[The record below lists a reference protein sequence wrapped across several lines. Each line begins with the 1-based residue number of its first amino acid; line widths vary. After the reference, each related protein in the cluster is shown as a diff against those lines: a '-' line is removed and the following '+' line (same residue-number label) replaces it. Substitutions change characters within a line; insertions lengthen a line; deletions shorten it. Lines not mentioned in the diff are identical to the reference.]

1 VKIVYNGYIE
11 EKGGKERKKRK
22 FKKKGEKMMKK
33 RIILS
38 LFFAVLACA
47 ALTLSVSAA
56 QKYNFPEGAADVN
69 VTLNSRSVLDGE
81 AAIIDSVTYVPLR
94 SFADLLGAE
103 SVSWDAST
111 RTATVKKYNLVAR
124 ISDRKNYIE
133 ANGRYI
139 YLTAPVKNI
148 DDRLF
153 VPIRPISLIFSLDVN
168 WDHQNRTVV
177 LKNTTKVF
185 KSAKEVYNE
194 NDLYW
199 LSRIINA
206 EAGGES
212 LMGKIAVGNVVINR
226 KNSRSFPNSI
236 YGVIFDRKHG
246 TQFSPVAI
254 GTIYN
259 TPNAESVIA
268 AKICFEGYTVSDEI
282 LYFMNPRL
290 ATSNWISKNRLFA
303 FRIGNHNFYK

>member
-1 VKIVYNGYIE
+1 MK
-11 EKGGKERKKRK
+11 
-22 FKKKGEKMMKK
+22 KK
-33 RIILS
+33 RIFGKLILAFATAS
-38 LFFAVLACA
+38 LFCLM
-47 ALTLSVSAA
+47 LSLSVSAA
-56 QKYNFPEGAADVN
+56 KKYNFPEGAADVN
-69 VTLNSRSVLDGE
+69 ITLNSRAVLDGE

-94 SFADLLGAE
+94 SFSELCGAN

-111 RTATVKKYNLVAR
+111 RTATVKKYNLVAK

-153 VPIRPISLIFSLDVN
+153 VPIRPISLIFSLDVDWN
-168 WDHQNRTVV
+168 SNSRTVV
-177 LKNTTKVF
+177 LKNTSKVF

-212 LMGKIAVGNVVINR
+212 LIGKIAVGNVVINR

-236 YGVIFDRKHG
+236 YGVIFDRKYG

-254 GTIYN
+254 GTIYK
-259 TPNAESVIA
+259 TPNSESVIA
-268 AKICFEGYTVSDEI
+268 AKICLEGYTVSDEI

-290 ATSNWISKNRLFA
+290 ATSNWISKNRPFA

>member
-1 VKIVYNGYIE
+1 MK
-11 EKGGKERKKRK
+11 
-22 FKKKGEKMMKK
+22 KK
-33 RIILS
+33 RIFGKLILIFATAS
-38 LFFAVLACA
+38 LFCLM
-47 ALTLSVSAA
+47 LSLSVSAA

-69 VTLNSRSVLDGE
+69 ITLNSRAVLDGE

-94 SFADLLGAE
+94 SFSELCGAD

-111 RTATVKKYNLVAR
+111 RTATVKKYNLVAK

-153 VPIRPISLIFSLDVN
+153 VPIRPISLIFSLDVDWN
-168 WDHQNRTVV
+168 SNSRTVV

-199 LSRIINA
+199 LARIINA

-212 LMGKIAVGNVVINR
+212 LIGKIAVGNVVINR

-236 YGVIFDRKHG
+236 YGVIFDRKYG

-254 GTIYN
+254 GTIYK
-259 TPNAESVIA
+259 TPNAESIIA
-268 AKICFEGYTVSDEI
+268 AKICLEGYTVSDEI

-290 ATSNWISKNRLFA
+290 ATSNWISRNRPFA

>member
-1 VKIVYNGYIE
+1 MK
-11 EKGGKERKKRK
+11 
-22 FKKKGEKMMKK
+22 KK
-33 RIILS
+33 RIFGKLILAFATAS
-38 LFFAVLACA
+38 LFCLM
-47 ALTLSVSAA
+47 LSLSVSAA

-69 VTLNSRSVLDGE
+69 ITLNSRAVLDGE

-94 SFADLLGAE
+94 SFSELCGAD

-111 RTATVKKYNLVAR
+111 RTATVKKYNLVAK

-153 VPIRPISLIFSLDVN
+153 VPIRPISLIFSLDVDWN
-168 WDHQNRTVV
+168 SNSRTVV

-199 LSRIINA
+199 LARIINA

-236 YGVIFDRKHG
+236 YGVIFDRKYG

-254 GTIYN
+254 GTIYK
-259 TPNAESVIA
+259 TPNAESIIA
-268 AKICFEGYTVSDEI
+268 AKICLEGYTVSDEI

-290 ATSNWISKNRLFA
+290 ATSNWISRNRPFA

>member
-1 VKIVYNGYIE
+1 MK
-11 EKGGKERKKRK
+11 
-22 FKKKGEKMMKK
+22 KK
-33 RIILS
+33 RIFGKLILAFATAS
-38 LFFAVLACA
+38 LFCLM
-47 ALTLSVSAA
+47 LSLSVSAT

-69 VTLNSRSVLDGE
+69 ITLNSRAVLDGE

-94 SFADLLGAE
+94 SFSELCGAN

-111 RTATVKKYNLVAR
+111 RTATVKKYNLVAK

-153 VPIRPISLIFSLDVN
+153 VPIRPISLIFSLDVDWN
-168 WDHQNRTVV
+168 SNSRTVV

-199 LSRIINA
+199 LARIINA

-212 LMGKIAVGNVVINR
+212 LIGKIAVGNVVINR

-236 YGVIFDRKHG
+236 YGVIFDRKYG

-254 GTIYN
+254 GTIYKA
-259 TPNAESVIA
+259 PNAESVIA
-268 AKICFEGYTVSDEI
+268 AKICLEGYTVSNEI

-290 ATSNWISKNRLFA
+290 ATSNWISKNRPVA

>member
-1 VKIVYNGYIE
+1 MK
-11 EKGGKERKKRK
+11 
-22 FKKKGEKMMKK
+22 KK
-33 RIILS
+33 RIFGKLILAFATAS
-38 LFFAVLACA
+38 LFCLM
-47 ALTLSVSAA
+47 LSLSVSAA

-69 VTLNSRSVLDGE
+69 ITLNSRAVLDGE

-94 SFADLLGAE
+94 SFSELCGAN

-111 RTATVKKYNLVAR
+111 RTATVKKYNLVAK

-153 VPIRPISLIFSLDVN
+153 VPIRPISLIFSLDVDWN
-168 WDHQNRTVV
+168 SNSRTVV

-199 LSRIINA
+199 LARIINA

-236 YGVIFDRKHG
+236 YGVIFDRKYG

-254 GTIYN
+254 GTIYK
-259 TPNAESVIA
+259 TPNAESIIA
-268 AKICFEGYTVSDEI
+268 AKICLEGYTVSDEI

-290 ATSNWISKNRLFA
+290 ATSNWISKNRPFA

>member
-1 VKIVYNGYIE
+1 MK
-11 EKGGKERKKRK
+11 
-22 FKKKGEKMMKK
+22 KK
-33 RIILS
+33 RIFGKLILAFATAS
-38 LFFAVLACA
+38 LFCLM
-47 ALTLSVSAA
+47 LSLSVSAA

-69 VTLNSRSVLDGE
+69 ITLNSRAVLDGE

-94 SFADLLGAE
+94 SFSELCGAD

-111 RTATVKKYNLVAR
+111 RTATVKKYNLVAK

-139 YLTAPVKNI
+139 YLIAPVKNI

-168 WDHQNRTVV
+168 WNSDSRTVV

-236 YGVIFDRKHG
+236 YGVIFDRKYG

-254 GTIYN
+254 GTIYK

-268 AKICFEGYTVSDEI
+268 AKICLEGYSVSDEI

-290 ATSNWISKNRLFA
+290 ATSNWISKNRPFA

>member
-1 VKIVYNGYIE
+1 MI
-11 EKGGKERKKRK
+11 
-22 FKKKGEKMMKK
+22 
-33 RIILS
+33 
-38 LFFAVLACA
+38 ACA
-47 ALTLSVSAA
+47 SLTLSVSAA

-69 VTLNSRSVLDGE
+69 ITLNSRAVLDGE

-94 SFADLLGAE
+94 SFSELCGAN

-111 RTATVKKYNLVAR
+111 RTATVKKYNLVAK

-153 VPIRPISLIFSLDVN
+153 VPIRPISLIFSLDVDWN
-168 WDHQNRTVV
+168 SNSRTVV

-212 LMGKIAVGNVVINR
+212 LIGKIAVGNVVINR

-236 YGVIFDRKHG
+236 YGVIFDRKYG

-268 AKICFEGYTVSDEI
+268 AKICLEGYTVSDEI

-290 ATSNWISKNRLFA
+290 ATSNWISKNRPFA

>member
-1 VKIVYNGYIE
+1 MK
-11 EKGGKERKKRK
+11 
-22 FKKKGEKMMKK
+22 KK
-33 RIILS
+33 RIFGKLILIFATAS
-38 LFFAVLACA
+38 LFCLM
-47 ALTLSVSAA
+47 LSLSVSAA

-69 VTLNSRSVLDGE
+69 ITLNSRAVLDGE

-94 SFADLLGAE
+94 SFSELCGAD

-111 RTATVKKYNLVAR
+111 RTATVKKYNLVAK

-153 VPIRPISLIFSLDVN
+153 VPIRPISLIFSLDVDWN
-168 WDHQNRTVV
+168 SNSRTVV

-199 LSRIINA
+199 LARIINA

-212 LMGKIAVGNVVINR
+212 LIGKIAVGNVVINR

-236 YGVIFDRKHG
+236 YGVIFDRKYG

-254 GTIYN
+254 GTIYK
-259 TPNAESVIA
+259 TPNAESIIA
-268 AKICFEGYTVSDEI
+268 AKICLEGYTVSDEI

-290 ATSNWISKNRLFA
+290 ATSNWISRNRPFV
-303 FRIGNHNFYK
+303 FKIGNHNFYK

>member
-1 VKIVYNGYIE
+1 MK
-11 EKGGKERKKRK
+11 
-22 FKKKGEKMMKK
+22 KK
-33 RIILS
+33 RIFGKLILIFATAS
-38 LFFAVLACA
+38 LFCLM
-47 ALTLSVSAA
+47 LSLSVSAA

-69 VTLNSRSVLDGE
+69 ITLNSRAVLDGE

-94 SFADLLGAE
+94 SFSELCGAD

-111 RTATVKKYNLVAR
+111 RTATVKKYNLVAK

-153 VPIRPISLIFSLDVN
+153 VPIRPISLIFSLDVDWN
-168 WDHQNRTVV
+168 SNSRTVV

-199 LSRIINA
+199 LARIINA

-236 YGVIFDRKHG
+236 YGVIFDRKYG

-254 GTIYN
+254 GTIYK
-259 TPNAESVIA
+259 TPNAESIIA
-268 AKICFEGYTVSDEI
+268 AKICLEGYTVSDEI

-290 ATSNWISKNRLFA
+290 ATSKWISKNRPFA

>member
-1 VKIVYNGYIE
+1 MK
-11 EKGGKERKKRK
+11 
-22 FKKKGEKMMKK
+22 KK
-33 RIILS
+33 RIFGKLILAFATAS
-38 LFFAVLACA
+38 LFCLM
-47 ALTLSVSAA
+47 LSLSVSAA

-69 VTLNSRSVLDGE
+69 ITLNSRAVLDGE

-94 SFADLLGAE
+94 SFSELCGAN

-111 RTATVKKYNLVAR
+111 RTATVKKYNLVAK

-153 VPIRPISLIFSLDVN
+153 VPIRPISLIFSLDVDWN
-168 WDHQNRTVV
+168 SNSRTVV

-199 LSRIINA
+199 LARIINA

-212 LMGKIAVGNVVINR
+212 LIGKIAVGNVVINR

-236 YGVIFDRKHG
+236 YGVIFDRKYG

-254 GTIYN
+254 GTIYK
-259 TPNAESVIA
+259 TPNAESIIA
-268 AKICFEGYTVSDEI
+268 AKICLEGYTVSDEI

-290 ATSNWISKNRLFA
+290 ATSNWISKNRPFA

>member
-1 VKIVYNGYIE
+1 MK
-11 EKGGKERKKRK
+11 
-22 FKKKGEKMMKK
+22 KK
-33 RIILS
+33 RIFGKLILIFATAS
-38 LFFAVLACA
+38 LFCLM
-47 ALTLSVSAA
+47 LSLSVSAA

-69 VTLNSRSVLDGE
+69 ITLNSRAVLDGE

-94 SFADLLGAE
+94 SFSELCGAD

-111 RTATVKKYNLVAR
+111 RTATVKNYNLVAK

-153 VPIRPISLIFSLDVN
+153 VPIRPISLIFSLDVDWN
-168 WDHQNRTVV
+168 SNSRTVV

-199 LSRIINA
+199 LARIINA

-212 LMGKIAVGNVVINR
+212 LIGKIAVGNVVINR

-236 YGVIFDRKHG
+236 YGVIFDRKYG

-254 GTIYN
+254 GTIYK
-259 TPNAESVIA
+259 TPNAESIIA
-268 AKICFEGYTVSDEI
+268 AKICLEGYTVSDEI

-290 ATSNWISKNRLFA
+290 ATSNWISRNRPFA

>member
-1 VKIVYNGYIE
+1 MK
-11 EKGGKERKKRK
+11 
-22 FKKKGEKMMKK
+22 KK
-33 RIILS
+33 RIFGKLILIFATAS
-38 LFFAVLACA
+38 LFCLM
-47 ALTLSVSAA
+47 LSLSVSAA

-69 VTLNSRSVLDGE
+69 ITLNSRAVLDGE
-81 AAIIDSVTYVPLR
+81 AAIIHSVTYVPLR
-94 SFADLLGAE
+94 SFSELCGAD

-111 RTATVKKYNLVAR
+111 RTATVKKYNLVAK

-153 VPIRPISLIFSLDVN
+153 VPIRPISLIFSLDVDWN
-168 WDHQNRTVV
+168 SNSRTVV

-199 LSRIINA
+199 LARIINA

-212 LMGKIAVGNVVINR
+212 LIGKIAVGNVVINR

-236 YGVIFDRKHG
+236 YGVIFDRKYG

-254 GTIYN
+254 GTIYK
-259 TPNAESVIA
+259 TPNAESIIA
-268 AKICFEGYTVSDEI
+268 AKICLEGYTVSDEI

-290 ATSNWISKNRLFA
+290 ATSNWISRNRPFA

>member
-1 VKIVYNGYIE
+1 MK
-11 EKGGKERKKRK
+11 
-22 FKKKGEKMMKK
+22 KK
-33 RIILS
+33 RIFGKLILIFATAS
-38 LFFAVLACA
+38 LFCLM
-47 ALTLSVSAA
+47 LSLSVSAA

-69 VTLNSRSVLDGE
+69 ITLNSRAVLDGE

-94 SFADLLGAE
+94 SFSELCGAD

-111 RTATVKKYNLVAR
+111 RTATVKKYNRVAK

-153 VPIRPISLIFSLDVN
+153 VPIRPISLIFSLDVDWN
-168 WDHQNRTVV
+168 SNSRTVV

-199 LSRIINA
+199 LARIINA

-212 LMGKIAVGNVVINR
+212 LIGKIAVGNVVINR

-236 YGVIFDRKHG
+236 YGVIFDRKYG

-254 GTIYN
+254 GTIYK
-259 TPNAESVIA
+259 TPNAESIIA
-268 AKICFEGYTVSDEI
+268 AKICLEGYTVSDEI

-290 ATSNWISKNRLFA
+290 ATSNWISRNRPFA

>member
-1 VKIVYNGYIE
+1 
-11 EKGGKERKKRK
+11 
-22 FKKKGEKMMKK
+22 MMKK
-33 RIILS
+33 RIIIS

-168 WDHQNRTVV
+168 WNHQNRTVV
-177 LKNTTKVF
+177 LKNTTKCYLLHIQMLTE
-185 KSAKEVYNE
+185 K
-194 NDLYW
+194 
-199 LSRIINA
+199 
-206 EAGGES
+206 
-212 LMGKIAVGNVVINR
+212 
-226 KNSRSFPNSI
+226 
-236 YGVIFDRKHG
+236 
-246 TQFSPVAI
+246 
-254 GTIYN
+254 
-259 TPNAESVIA
+259 
-268 AKICFEGYTVSDEI
+268 
-282 LYFMNPRL
+282 
-290 ATSNWISKNRLFA
+290 
-303 FRIGNHNFYK
+303 

>member
-1 VKIVYNGYIE
+1 MK
-11 EKGGKERKKRK
+11 
-22 FKKKGEKMMKK
+22 KK
-33 RIILS
+33 RIFGKLILAFATAS
-38 LFFAVLACA
+38 LFCLM
-47 ALTLSVSAA
+47 LSLSVSAA

-69 VTLNSRSVLDGE
+69 ITLNSRAVLDGE

-94 SFADLLGAE
+94 SFSELCGAN

-111 RTATVKKYNLVAR
+111 RTATVKKYNLVVK

-153 VPIRPISLIFSLDVN
+153 VPIRPISLIFSLDVDWN
-168 WDHQNRTVV
+168 SNSRTVV

-199 LSRIINA
+199 LARIINA

-212 LMGKIAVGNVVINR
+212 LIGKIAVGNVVINR

-236 YGVIFDRKHG
+236 YGVIFDRKYG

-254 GTIYN
+254 GTIYK

-268 AKICFEGYTVSDEI
+268 AKICLEGYTVSDDI

-290 ATSNWISKNRLFA
+290 ATSNWISKNRPFA
-303 FRIGNHNFYK
+303 FKIGNHNFYK

>member
-1 VKIVYNGYIE
+1 MK
-11 EKGGKERKKRK
+11 
-22 FKKKGEKMMKK
+22 KK
-33 RIILS
+33 RIFGKLILIFATAS
-38 LFFAVLACA
+38 LFCLM
-47 ALTLSVSAA
+47 LSLSVSAA

-69 VTLNSRSVLDGE
+69 ITLNSRAVLDGE

-94 SFADLLGAE
+94 SFSELCGAD

-111 RTATVKKYNLVAR
+111 RTATVKKYNLVAK

-153 VPIRPISLIFSLDVN
+153 VPIRPISLIFSLDVDWN
-168 WDHQNRTVV
+168 SNSRTVV

-199 LSRIINA
+199 LARIINA

-236 YGVIFDRKHG
+236 YGVIFDRKYG

-254 GTIYN
+254 GTIYK
-259 TPNAESVIA
+259 TPNAESIIA
-268 AKICFEGYTVSDEI
+268 AKICLEGYTVSDEI

-290 ATSNWISKNRLFA
+290 ATSNWISRNRPFV
-303 FRIGNHNFYK
+303 FKIGNHNFYK

>member
-1 VKIVYNGYIE
+1 MK
-11 EKGGKERKKRK
+11 
-22 FKKKGEKMMKK
+22 KK
-33 RIILS
+33 RIFGKLILIFATAS
-38 LFFAVLACA
+38 LFCLM
-47 ALTLSVSAA
+47 LSLSVSAA

-69 VTLNSRSVLDGE
+69 ITLNSRAVLDGE

-94 SFADLLGAE
+94 SFSELCGAD

-111 RTATVKKYNLVAR
+111 RTATVKKYNLVAK

-153 VPIRPISLIFSLDVN
+153 VPIRPISLIFSLDVDWN
-168 WDHQNRTVV
+168 SNNRTVV

-199 LSRIINA
+199 LARIINA

-212 LMGKIAVGNVVINR
+212 LIGKIAVGNVVINR

-236 YGVIFDRKHG
+236 YGVIFDRKYG

-254 GTIYN
+254 GTIYK
-259 TPNAESVIA
+259 TPNAESIIA
-268 AKICFEGYTVSDEI
+268 AKICLEGYTVSDEI

-290 ATSNWISKNRLFA
+290 ATSNWISRNRPFA
-303 FRIGNHNFYK
+303 FKIGNHNFYK

>member
-1 VKIVYNGYIE
+1 MK
-11 EKGGKERKKRK
+11 
-22 FKKKGEKMMKK
+22 KK
-33 RIILS
+33 RIFGKLILIFATAS
-38 LFFAVLACA
+38 LFCLM
-47 ALTLSVSAA
+47 LSLSVSAA

-69 VTLNSRSVLDGE
+69 ITLNSRAVLDGE

-94 SFADLLGAE
+94 SFSELCGAD

-111 RTATVKKYNLVAR
+111 RTATVKKYNLVAK

-153 VPIRPISLIFSLDVN
+153 VPIRPISLIFSLDVDWN
-168 WDHQNRTVV
+168 SNSRTVV

-199 LSRIINA
+199 LARIINA

-236 YGVIFDRKHG
+236 YGVIFDRKYG

-254 GTIYN
+254 GTIYK
-259 TPNAESVIA
+259 TPNAESIIA
-268 AKICFEGYTVSDEI
+268 AKICLEGYTVSDEI

-290 ATSNWISKNRLFA
+290 ATSNWISRNRPFA